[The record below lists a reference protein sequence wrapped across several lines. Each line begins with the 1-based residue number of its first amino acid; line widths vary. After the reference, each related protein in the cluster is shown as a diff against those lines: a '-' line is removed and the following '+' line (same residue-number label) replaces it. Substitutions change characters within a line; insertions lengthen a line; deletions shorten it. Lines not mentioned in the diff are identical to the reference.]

1 MEVEQR
7 KSLQVIAREIIE
19 RRAATFTRPLDPDA
33 LRFAEDSAIEALH
46 TNDAYVQ
53 WYGRARI
60 AEEQL
65 KAVLGGTAEK
75 VLADQLAE
83 AHATIKR
90 QRDQLVKLHQAI
102 RNKTPL
108 EHTPAKPHPPV
119 APKIGALLL
128 ALFLAAPSPVLAD
141 VRDPVTAVCPEGTI
155 KRQDF
160 AGFKTDSQGRMLMDE
175 VGRMSI
181 HIDVWCRPIMPAIKE
196 LPPVEVRH
204 EQ

>member
-7 KSLQVIAREIIE
+7 KSLQAIAEGIIAR
-19 RRAATFTRPLDPDA
+19 RAETFTRPLDPDA
-33 LRFAEDSAIEALH
+33 RRFAVDAAVEALH
-46 TNDAYVQ
+46 DNTAYVQ
-53 WYGRARI
+53 WYGRAMT
-60 AEEQL
+60 AEHL
-65 KAVLGGTAEK
+65 NKAFLEGRAEK

-83 AHATIKR
+83 ANATIKR

-128 ALFLAAPSPVLAD
+128 ALILAAPAPVLAD
-141 VRDPVTAVCPEGTI
+141 VRDPVTTVCPEGTV
-155 KRQDF
+155 KRQDY
-160 AGFKTDSQGRMLMDE
+160 AGFKTDGEGRMLMDE